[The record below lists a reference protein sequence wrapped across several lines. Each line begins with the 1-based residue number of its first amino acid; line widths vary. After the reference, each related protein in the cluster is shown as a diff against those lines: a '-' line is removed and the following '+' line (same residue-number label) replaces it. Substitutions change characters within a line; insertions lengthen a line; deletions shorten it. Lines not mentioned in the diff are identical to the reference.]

1 MPVLSTKVWK
11 MPARITTEETTVI
24 QWGVVI
30 GASLAAAIID
40 LRTRRI
46 PNIITGPLLA
56 AGFLYAAL
64 NGGLEGFV
72 GAAAACV
79 LLALPF
85 VLMFLF
91 AGGGAGDAKFMGA
104 IGAWLGLPHGVIV
117 LLSVGAVG
125 IVLAIGKAL
134 AARNLRAVL
143 ASTYLSFYSF
153 VLSLMGYG
161 ANKSAAAE
169 DQIDMRVG
177 LTVPYGVSIFLGVC
191 AAGVFVLLWQG

>member
-1 MPVLSTKVWK
+1 M
-11 MPARITTEETTVI
+11 
-24 QWGVVI
+24 
-30 GASLAAAIID
+30 
-40 LRTRRI
+40 
-46 PNIITGPLLA
+46 LA
-56 AGFLYAAL
+56 AGFLQAGL
-64 NGGLEGFV
+64 RGGLGGLV
-72 GAAAACV
+72 QAAAACV
-79 LLALPF
+79 VLALPF

-134 AARNLRAVL
+134 AAGKLRAVL

-153 VLSLMGYG
+153 LLSLMGYG
-161 ANKSAAAE
+161 ANKSTAAE
-169 DQIDMRVG
+169 DETDGRVG

-191 AAGVFVLLWQG
+191 AAGAFVLLWQG

>member
-1 MPVLSTKVWK
+1 ML
-11 MPARITTEETTVI
+11 AGITTEETTVL

-64 NGGLEGFV
+64 NGGLDGFV
-72 GAAAACV
+72 GSAAACV
-79 LLALPF
+79 VLALPF

-104 IGAWLGLPHGVIV
+104 IGAWLGIPHGVIV

-125 IVLAIGKAL
+125 IVLAIGKAI

-153 VLSLMGYG
+153 VLSLIGHG
-161 ANKSAAAE
+161 ATGATVDE
-169 DQIDMRVG
+169 DQVNGRVG
-177 LTVPYGVSIFLGVC
+177 LTIPYGVSIFLGVC

>member
-1 MPVLSTKVWK
+1 MS
-11 MPARITTEETTVI
+11 AGITTEETTVI

-72 GAAAACV
+72 GAAAACA

-104 IGAWLGLPHGVIV
+104 IGAWLGLLHGIIV

-125 IVLAIGKAL
+125 ILLAVGKAL

-153 VLSLMGYG
+153 ALSLMGHG
-161 ANKSAAAE
+161 AIEAAVDE
-169 DQIDMRVG
+169 DQVNGRVG

-191 AAGVFVLLWQG
+191 AAWAFVLLWQG

>member
-1 MPVLSTKVWK
+1 VFTEIMTAKVT
-11 MPARITTEETTVI
+11 AL

-46 PNIITGPLLA
+46 PNIVTVPLLA

-64 NGGLEGFV
+64 NDGLEGFV

-134 AARNLRAVL
+134 AAGKLRAVL

-161 ANKSAAAE
+161 ATEAAIAE
-169 DQIDMRVG
+169 DQVNGRVG

>member
-1 MPVLSTKVWK
+1 MFTEIMTEKVT
-11 MPARITTEETTVI
+11 AL

-30 GASLAAAIID
+30 GASLAAAIFD

-72 GAAAACV
+72 GSAAACV

-104 IGAWLGLPHGVIV
+104 IGAWLGLFHGVIV

-125 IVLAIGKAL
+125 IVLAIGRAI
-134 AARNLRAVL
+134 AVGRLRVVL

-161 ANKSAAAE
+161 ANKSTAAE
-169 DQIDMRVG
+169 DETDGRVG
-177 LTVPYGVSIFLGVC
+177 LTIPYGVSIFLGVC
-191 AAGVFVLLWQG
+191 AAGAFVMLWQG